1 MALLLVAF
9 RAGKHARAQ
18 AAHAVRHH
26 QRRKLAAREHVIS
39 NRDFFVRQRLNDAL
53 VDALVMA
60 AHQQEAV
67 LLGKLLALFLCK
79 RRARSRHENNVGPR
93 MARFLH
99 LADDI
104 HTAVVNGLRL
114 HHHTRPASVGVVVHL
129 LLPVRRVVPDL
140 MAGKLDVPALAR
152 TADDAFTQ
160 NALTHLG
167 KQRGDINPHRHFP
180 HRL

>member
-1 MALLLVAF
+1 MVVVCLQLLGHLLVKHPA
-9 RAGKHARAQ
+9 AG
-18 AAHAVRHH
+18 RH
-26 QRRKLAAREHVIS
+26 
-39 NRDFFVRQRLNDAL
+39 
-53 VDALVMA
+53 VDGVDPMA
-60 AHQQEAV
+60 C
-67 LLGKLLALFLCK
+67 LLADMLP
-79 RRARSRHENNVGPR
+79 A
-93 MARFLH
+93 
-99 LADDI
+99 
-104 HTAVVNGLRL
+104 AVQRVRL
-114 HHHTRPASVGVVVHL
+114 HDSAPAPAVGVVVHL